1 MNRDPNFGFQNRKE
15 TFFPETSDNF
25 IWGSTLNFLDHL
37 KKCSRAT
44 NKLLVEI
51 FLPKFCNVSWSM
63 IHGIY
68 WTENWTAGAFS
79 DQWKYEDDNND
90 NKISSSWEF
99 KNESKSI
106 LRLNCTDQSN
116 VTNGDALG
124 DLLRSFVVLF
134 NTLNIFNQTVLNL
147 NESRLLEVLLVT
159 CRQSARCSIN
169 CIFNY
174 DYSVDFSYLFHYLL
188 TDKLTDL
195 IKINSSCLNLWS
207 FALLPPF
214 WTFPHKIF
222 MPIEKDLSGE
232 WKTSV
237 KGRRKRHYH
246 VIDFKFS

>member
-51 FLPKFCNVSWSM
+51 FVPKFCNVLWSM

-116 VTNGDALG
+116 VTKYIPWIMDH
-124 DLLRSFVVLF
+124 D
-134 NTLNIFNQTVLNL
+134 TLQNFGRKISTIMVMP
-147 NESRLLEVLLVT
+147 LVT
-159 CRQSARCSIN
+159 
-169 CIFNY
+169 F
-174 DYSVDFSYLFHYLL
+174 LGP
-188 TDKLTDL
+188 
-195 IKINSSCLNLWS
+195 LWS
-207 FALLPPF
+207 CSTL
-214 WTFPHKIF
+214 
-222 MPIEKDLSGE
+222 
-232 WKTSV
+232 
-237 KGRRKRHYH
+237 
-246 VIDFKFS
+246 